1 MESIV
6 SRSLILDRAQRA
18 VESGQPLHHFQAW
31 PVASA
36 AGQLFQR
43 YVVAMQENDAA
54 VQRVQEAA
62 HG

>member
-6 SRSLILDRAQRA
+6 SRAVVIDQARRA

-31 PVASA
+31 PVGSA

-43 YVVAMQENDAA
+43 YVVAMQENGAA
-54 VQRVQEAA
+54 VQRIEEGGYA
-62 HG
+62 